1 VRRTGALG
9 AAAIAAALLLQACST
24 APTTA
29 PMLAAEVPSAWQGRP
44 VADALPRRPLDTG
57 WWRTFGDPALDRL
70 VERALA
76 HNADLRGA
84 AARVAEAR
92 ALGDVQRAAAL
103 PTLDLGIGESRS
115 RSVSAATGKPYL
127 QTVTQPQFQA
137 AYEVDLWG
145 RLDALNQAAV
155 AQLQASE
162 AARDS
167 AALSVAATVAS
178 GYISLRALDARLEVA
193 RQTLQARASALDL
206 ARSRQ
211 SRGYTSALETQQ
223 SEAEYRATAAVIPQ
237 LQLAIR
243 RQEHA
248 LGVLSGAAPGPIE
261 RGLPLTDLQLAPLPD
276 TGLPS
281 DLLRRRPDIAG
292 AEAQVAATDAQLA
305 AARAQLLPSLRLSA
319 TLGSISS
326 SALTGDPFRLWSI
339 GGSILAPLFEGGRL
353 RALVGASDARREQA
367 LAGYEKTVLTAFGEV
382 EDQLAA
388 IDEFARQSVE
398 VEAQRAAL
406 QETLRVAGNRYREGY
421 ASYLDELDAQRNLF
435 AAQQTALQLRADEL
449 TARVNLD
456 RALGGGWQAGAGAA
470 TAGVNPRASTR

>member
-1 VRRTGALG
+1 MKRSTTRG
-9 AAAIAAALLLQACST
+9 ALLLAVALCLQGCST
-24 APTTA
+24 VPPAAPT
-29 PMLAAEVPSAWQGRP
+29 LAAGVPGTWQGQP
-44 VADALPRRPLDTG
+44 VADALPRRPLEAG
-57 WWRTFGDPALDRL
+57 WWRAFGDPVLDEL
-70 VERALA
+70 IAQALA
-76 HNADLRGA
+76 RNTDLRGA

-103 PTLDLGIGESRS
+103 PTLDFGVGESRS
-115 RSVSAATGKPYL
+115 RSVSAATGRPYL
-127 QTVTQPQFQA
+127 STVTQPQFQA

-145 RLDALNQAAV
+145 RLDALNQAAN

-162 AARDS
+162 AARAS

-178 GYISLRALDARLEVA
+178 GYISLRALDARLIVA
-193 RQTLQARASALDL
+193 RQTLEARASALDL

-248 LGVLSGAAPGPIE
+248 LGVLTGAAPGPVE
-261 RGLPLTDLQLAPLPD
+261 RGLPLTEIRLTPLPD

-292 AEAQVAATDAQLA
+292 AEAQLAATDAQLA

-319 TLGSISS
+319 TLGSLSS
-326 SALTGDPFRLWSI
+326 SALTGDPFRLWSV

-388 IDEFARQSVE
+388 VDEFARQSVE
-398 VEAQRAAL
+398 VEAQRVAL
-406 QETLRVAGNRYREGY
+406 QETLRVASNRYREGY
-421 ASYLDELDAQRNLF
+421 ASHLDELDAQRNLF
-435 AAQQTALQLRADEL
+435 SAQQTALQLRADEL

-456 RALGGGWQAGAGAA
+456 RALGGGWQADAA
-470 TAGVNPRASTR
+470 TVTAGVGPQASKR